1 MNKPIYLRVNIV
13 WIVIVIFV
21 LGFMFYMKKNL
32 QPVQPA
38 LFPAHVPL
46 PPAEALY
53 YNTALKTNHV
63 RFVDKDWPPMV
74 KLDTGLFS
82 CTPTG
87 TEITQRGQMTEKII
101 SGKKYC
107 VTVTSEGAAG
117 STYKT
122 YTYVTQTGNNL
133 GTLTFTLQFVQC
145 MNYDEPEQ
153 TTCKLDQSSLDIDKI
168 AYSIFTKKE

>member
-1 MNKPIYLRVNIV
+1 
-13 WIVIVIFV
+13 
-21 LGFMFYMKKNL
+21 
-32 QPVQPA
+32 
-38 LFPAHVPL
+38 
-46 PPAEALY
+46 
-53 YNTALKTNHV
+53 
-63 RFVDKDWPPMV
+63 MV

-87 TEITQRGQMTEKII
+87 TEITQGGQITEKII

-107 VTVTSEGAAG
+107 VTVTSEGTAG

-122 YTYVTQTGNNL
+122 YNYVTQMGKNL

-153 TTCKLDQSSLDIDKI
+153 TTCKLDQSSLNIDKL